1 MSYVIRLRMESNGK
15 GVSID
20 GVKFSFEAL
29 VKSILVNLELMG
41 NTTSTN

>member
-1 MSYVIRLRMESNGK
+1 MESNGN

-20 GVKFSFEAL
+20 DVKLSFETL